1 MTSNYIYHYVY
12 RITNLIT
19 RTHYYGVRSCNIH
32 PTNDIGVKYFGSL
45 TKDEGKYFRIDQRAN
60 PQNFRYKIVRI
71 LPTREAANTLE
82 IIFHHK
88 FDVGI
93 NPKFYNKAKALSTGF
108 DVTGRKGRK
117 NGPMS
122 QEHRDKI
129 SVARLGSKISNERKG
144 EEHHRFDKTI
154 FSFYNKK
161 IDMIFIGT
169 KFDFRQKF
177 GGNASHLASVT
188 NGKVKSIFGWCLH
201 PKINN
206 L

>member
-71 LPTREAANTLE
+71 LPTREAANTPE

-117 NGPMS
+117 MDQCHKNT
-122 QEHRDKI
+122 E
-129 SVARLGSKISNERKG
+129 
-144 EEHHRFDKTI
+144 
-154 FSFYNKK
+154 
-161 IDMIFIGT
+161 T
-169 KFDFRQKF
+169 KFLLQDLVQKYQMSAKEKNIIDLIRQY
-177 GGNASHLASVT
+177 SHFT
-188 NGKVKSIFGWCLH
+188 TKK
-201 PKINN
+201 
-206 L
+206 